1 MSNQLNDSG
10 MFKTGDIVVG
20 SRDPSKSVY
29 SVTGARIIKDGVSLY
44 GTDSE
49 LADQQKELLSS
60 ITRNGGKMLGN
71 MNSNK
76 TTKIKKKNFA
86 KPKQAMQTY
95 SQPDEMSYAFPK
107 KEEVREYVVQFE
119 NDFGTIKARV
129 EQLIEHSQAYMLV
142 FKDEDA
148 VVFEPKVGETLIFY
162 TIAREQVNVY
172 YPGVTFDSPDSSRK
186 FMILFKVP
194 EENQE

>member
-1 MSNQLNDSG
+1 MSNQINDSG

-20 SRDPSKSVY
+20 SRDPGKSVY

-60 ITRNGGKMLGN
+60 ITRNGGKMLNNLAG
-71 MNSNK
+71 NK
-76 TTKIKKKNFA
+76 TTKVKKKNLA
-86 KPKQAMQTY
+86 RDKQTTVAY
-95 SQPDEMSYAFPK
+95 EHVESRDEAPRR
-107 KEEVREYVVQFE
+107 EEVKQYTVQFE
-119 NDFGTIKARV
+119 NDFGKMKARV
-129 EQLIEHSQAYMLV
+129 EQMIEHPQAYMLV

-148 VVFEPKVGETLIFY
+148 MVFEPKVGETLVFH
-162 TIAREQVNVY
+162 TINREQVSVY
-172 YPGVTFDSPDSSRK
+172 YPGVTFDSPDSSKK

>member
-1 MSNQLNDSG
+1 MSNQFNDPS

-60 ITRNGGKMLGN
+60 ITRNGGKMLN
-71 MNSNK
+71 NSTGNK
-76 TTKIKKKNFA
+76 TVKVKKKNLTSNKQSA
-86 KPKQAMQTY
+86 VVYERIEKPYEISKH
-95 SQPDEMSYAFPK
+95 
-107 KEEVREYVVQFE
+107 EEVKQYTVQFE
-119 NDFGTIKARV
+119 NDFGRMKARV
-129 EQLIEHSQAYMLV
+129 EQMIEHPQAYMLV

-148 VVFEPKVGETLIFY
+148 VVFEPKVGETLLFH
-162 TIAREQVNVY
+162 TTNREQVSVY
-172 YPGVTFDSPDSSRK
+172 YPGVTFDSPDSSKK

>member
-1 MSNQLNDSG
+1 MSNQFNDPS

-60 ITRNGGKMLGN
+60 ITRNGGKMLN
-71 MNSNK
+71 NSTGNK
-76 TTKIKKKNFA
+76 TVKVKKKNLTSNKQSA
-86 KPKQAMQTY
+86 VVYERIEKPYETSKH
-95 SQPDEMSYAFPK
+95 
-107 KEEVREYVVQFE
+107 EEVKQYTVQFE
-119 NDFGTIKARV
+119 NDFGRMKARV
-129 EQLIEHSQAYMLV
+129 EQMIEHPQAYMLV

-148 VVFEPKVGETLIFY
+148 VVFEPKVGETLLFH
-162 TIAREQVNVY
+162 TTNREQVSVY
-172 YPGVTFDSPDSSRK
+172 YPGVTFDSPDSSKK